1 MLSFRFKQKLNIGNL
16 KIIKQNKKFIVK
28 QKNPKRIF

>member
-16 KIIKQNKKFIVK
+16 KIIKQNEKFDSKTKKS
-28 QKNPKRIF
+28 